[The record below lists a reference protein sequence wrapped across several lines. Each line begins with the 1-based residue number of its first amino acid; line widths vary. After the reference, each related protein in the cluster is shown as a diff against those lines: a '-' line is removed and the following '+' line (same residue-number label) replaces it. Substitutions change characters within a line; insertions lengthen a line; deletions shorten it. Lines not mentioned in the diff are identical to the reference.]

1 MELRLTYQEISDM
14 IQQKAG
20 QSVPIA
26 YSGPHTVR
34 VSYGV
39 NVLFRTTEIGI
50 DLTVENIE
58 GSNIFVSYNGGAGIE
73 FMVRQALNM
82 ARNRPGGDMIEPLSG
97 NRLMICLGKNAQ
109 AGSLLDHVTLRDIR
123 FDEQYIIIEFVPK
136 TN

>member
-1 MELRLTYQEISDM
+1 MP
-14 IQQKAG
+14 KAYG
-20 QSVPIA
+20 
-26 YSGPHTVR
+26 GPHTVR